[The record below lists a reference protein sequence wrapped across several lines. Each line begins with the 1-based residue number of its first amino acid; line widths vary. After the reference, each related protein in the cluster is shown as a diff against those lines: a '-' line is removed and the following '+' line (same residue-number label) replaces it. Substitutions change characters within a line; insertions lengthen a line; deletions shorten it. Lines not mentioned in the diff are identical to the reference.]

1 MANFEREI
9 KIYNWLV
16 LRAILK
22 LRVFNVSVGNGNV
35 PILVKVR
42 GQVAS
47 GYVAFQGYGYFPPI
61 SATF

>member
-22 LRVFNVSVGNGNV
+22 LRVFNISIGNRNVSNL
-35 PILVKVR
+35 IKM
-42 GQVAS
+42 AS
-47 GYVAFQGYGYFPPI
+47 GYVVFPSNGIFPCFQPF
-61 SATF
+61 